1 MQAPRRSRRYLRNAA
16 KGSDSALM
24 FWDSSALVT
33 ALLTHAHSD
42 QLIEAFDGD
51 PTPAIWWTTPV
62 ECRSA
67 VVRAVREKRAT
78 RDEATEAMERLR
90 EARSQ
95 TREVLPVEGVRT
107 RAIRLLA
114 QHPLRA
120 ADALQLA
127 AALVWCEE
135 QPASETFVCLDRRL
149 RNAARREGFT
159 VFPPD

>member
-1 MQAPRRSRRYLRNAA
+1 
-16 KGSDSALM
+16 M
-24 FWDSSALVT
+24 FWDSSALVS
-33 ALLTHAHSD
+33 ALLTDAHSNE
-42 QLIEAFDGD
+42 LIGAFDRD

-67 VVRAVREKRAT
+67 VVRAAREKRVS
-78 RDEATEAMERLR
+78 RDDATEAMERLR

-95 TREVLPVEGVRT
+95 TREVLPVEAVRT

-127 AALVWCEE
+127 AALIWCEE
-135 QPASETFVCLDRRL
+135 QSSMETFVCLDRRL
-149 RNAARREGFT
+149 REAARREGFT
-159 VFPPD
+159 LLPAD